1 MARRARRD
9 PEFIL
14 DAAPWVIAAAIV
26 GARLYYVLL
35 RARYFEHHPWNAL
48 NLRSGGLT
56 IHGALVAGLA
66 AFFVRCRARRQ
77 PFLAWADLVI
87 AAVPIGQAIGRWG
100 NWANQEAFGTP
111 TTLPWAVHIDPA
123 NRPAHCAQF
132 SAFQPTFLYESM
144 VDLVIATVL
153 IWLVLRPPRRRPLA
167 SGDVLALYFVF
178 YGVSRFL
185 IERDRTDSLF
195 IGPLPAA
202 YWLSFAL
209 IIVGA
214 VMLLTGR
221 LPHEWR
227 SARRV
232 DG

>member
-1 MARRARRD
+1 M
-9 PEFIL
+9 
-14 DAAPWVIAAAIV
+14 
-26 GARLYYVLL
+26 
-35 RARYFEHHPWNAL
+35 
-48 NLRSGGLT
+48 
-56 IHGALVAGLA
+56 
-66 AFFVRCRARRQ
+66 
-77 PFLAWADLVI
+77 
-87 AAVPIGQAIGRWG
+87 
-100 NWANQEAFGTP
+100 
-111 TTLPWAVHIDPA
+111 
-123 NRPAHCAQF
+123 
-132 SAFQPTFLYESM
+132 
-144 VDLVIATVL
+144 
-153 IWLVLRPPRRRPLA
+153 LRPPRRRPLA